1 MLRKT
6 FAVCILLVSTLL
18 GGCATQK
25 SAERHPG
32 DPFERMNRRI
42 YAFNAAFDR
51 ALAEPV
57 SKKYKSVTPRFVKTG
72 ISNFID
78 NLGYPAVI
86 VNDALQG
93 KGMPALRDTG
103 RFVMNTTVGVVGL
116 FDPATAVGLEQNHE
130 DFGQTLGRW
139 GVGNGPFLIL
149 PFGNPTTLRD
159 GLARVADPFTSPITL
174 SGSGATQY
182 GMSALRIANTGSKS
196 SGAEPRL
203 NSAYDPYVVMRSV
216 YLQKRSYV
224 VYDGYVPED
233 PIEIELQ
240 RQAALELNDELLID
254 AQSLRQA
261 SLELSGEVPVEL
273 SSLNTYPEFDVAD
286 NGLQLQP

>member
-6 FAVCILLVSTLL
+6 LAVCILVSSALHS
-18 GGCATQK
+18 GCATQK
-25 SAERHPG
+25 TAERHPG

-93 KGMPALRDTG
+93 KAMPALRDTG
-103 RFVMNTTVGVVGL
+103 RFVMNTTVGVAGL
-116 FDPATAVGLEQNHE
+116 WDPASRVGLEQNHE

-139 GVGNGPFLIL
+139 GIGNGPFLIL

-174 SGSGATQY
+174 SGSGASQY

-196 SGAEPRL
+196 SGAEPSPRE
-203 NSAYDPYVVMRSV
+203 AYDPYVVLRSV
-216 YLQKRSYV
+216 YFQKRSFV
-224 VYDGYVPED
+224 VYDGVVPED
-233 PIEIELQ
+233 PIEVELQ
-240 RQAALELNDELLID
+240 RQAALEMNDELHID

-261 SLELSGEVPVEL
+261 SLELSGAQPMDL
-273 SSLNTYPEFDVAD
+273 SSMNEYPSLDLAD
-286 NGLQLQP
+286 GGAQIF

>member
-1 MLRKT
+1 
-6 FAVCILLVSTLL
+6 
-18 GGCATQK
+18 
-25 SAERHPG
+25 
-32 DPFERMNRRI
+32 MNRRI
-42 YAFNAAFDR
+42 YAFNNAFDR

-57 SKKYKSVTPRFVKTG
+57 SKKYKSVTPRFIKTG

-103 RFVMNTTVGVVGL
+103 RFVMNTTVGVAGF
-116 FDPATAVGLEQNHE
+116 FDPATAIGLEQNHE

-139 GVGNGPFLIL
+139 GVGSGPYLIL

-174 SGSGATQY
+174 SGSGTTQY
-182 GMSALRIANTGSKS
+182 GVSALRIANTGSKS
-196 SGAEPRL
+196 GGGEPSSRD
-203 NSAYDPYVVMRSV
+203 AYDPYVVMRSI
-216 YLQKRSYV
+216 YLQKRAFV
-224 VYDGYVPED
+224 VYDGNLPED
-233 PIEIELQ
+233 PIEEELQ
-240 RQAALELNDELLID
+240 RQAALDLNDEIKID

-261 SLELSGEVPVEL
+261 SIDLSGEPPLEL
-273 SSLNTYPEFDVAD
+273 LPPISDY
-286 NGLQLQP
+286 

>member
-6 FAVCILLVSTLL
+6 LAVCFLVGTTLL

-25 SAERHPG
+25 TAERRPE

-42 YAFNAAFDR
+42 YAFNNAFDR

-57 SKKYKSVTPRFVKTG
+57 SKKYKAVTPRFIKTG

-103 RFVMNTTVGVVGL
+103 RFVMNTTVGVVGF
-116 FDPATAVGLEQNHE
+116 FDPATAIGLEENHE

-139 GVGNGPFLIL
+139 GVGNGPYLIL

-182 GMSALRIANTGSKS
+182 GVSALRIANTGTKS
-196 SGAEPRL
+196 AGGEPSARD
-203 NSAYDPYVVMRSV
+203 AYDPYVVMRSV
-216 YLQKRSYV
+216 YLQKRAFL
-224 VYDGYVPED
+224 VYDGNMPDD
-233 PIEIELQ
+233 PIEEELQ
-240 RQAALELNDELLID
+240 RQAALDLNDEIRID

-261 SLELSGEVPVEL
+261 SIELSGEPPLEL
-273 SSLNTYPEFDVAD
+273 LPIIEDY
-286 NGLQLQP
+286 